1 MTGTVTD
8 GVTGQPAAGAVIT
21 ARRVDEWDE
30 SFAATDAAGRFRLV
44 VPEGRYDFLAEAKDR
59 VCVAVTGRE
68 CLAGEKVELP
78 PFTLIGGGFISG
90 QVVNTATGE
99 SVSVSE
105 SGGPIMLGLFGPSQP
120 PGPVISPVRLAAV
133 DKTGRFILRAA
144 PGENFPYFVNTRGV
158 RMAWD
163 TRKQPPVVV
172 KEGETTTY
180 NMLITPEVPPE
191 EKLKAAR
198 KLVEALSKKPSDRT
212 AQILLEFRKLNHTVD
227 ETELWCLLMREL
239 VAVGREA
246 VPQLCDELDRTT
258 ENRML
263 RRLGFALRAIGDPR
277 AVPALIRAIPKTL
290 LPSSSDYGLIVGDKE
305 LTDFMQTHDLNQ
317 RKGRDVLRSGKTRA

>member
-1 MTGTVTD
+1 M
-8 GVTGQPAAGAVIT
+8 
-21 ARRVDEWDE
+21 
-30 SFAATDAAGRFRLV
+30 
-44 VPEGRYDFLAEAKDR
+44 PEGRYDFLADANDR

-78 PFTLIGGGFISG
+78 PFKLIGGGFISG
-90 QVVNTATGE
+90 QVVNTVTGQP
-99 SVSVSE
+99 VSVSE
-105 SGGPIMLGLFGPSQP
+105 SGEPIMLGLFGPSQP
-120 PGPVISPVRLAAV
+120 QDGVSRSRLAAV

-163 TRKQPPVVV
+163 TQKQPPVVV

-198 KLVEALSKKPSDRT
+198 KLVEALSKQPSDRT
-212 AQILLEFRKLNHTVD
+212 AQILLEFRKLSHTVD

-239 VAVGREA
+239 VAVGRDA
-246 VPQLCDELDRTT
+246 VPQLCAELDRTT
-258 ENRML
+258 ED
-263 RRLGFALRAIGDPR
+263 RRCADWDSPCGRSAIHGPCR
-277 AVPALIRAIPKTL
+277 L
-290 LPSSSDYGLIVGDKE
+290 
-305 LTDFMQTHDLNQ
+305 
-317 RKGRDVLRSGKTRA
+317 